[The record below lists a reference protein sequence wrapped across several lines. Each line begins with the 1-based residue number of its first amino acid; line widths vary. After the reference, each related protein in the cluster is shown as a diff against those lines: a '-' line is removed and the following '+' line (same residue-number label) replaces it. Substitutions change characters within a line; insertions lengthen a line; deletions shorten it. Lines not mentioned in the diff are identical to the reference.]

1 MPHPAPPKNFSER
14 TAECFSGD
22 SIRIATRESPL
33 ALWQSEFVASELRR
47 LHPGLRVELVSMT
60 TQGDQLLDS
69 PLAKIG
75 GKGLF
80 VKELEVALLEHRAD
94 IAVHSMKDVPMRF
107 PEGLDLIAIL
117 EGHDPR
123 DAFVSNRYTALAELP
138 TGAVVGTS
146 SLRRETQIR
155 ARFPQLEIKMLRG
168 NIHSRLAKLDRGDYD
183 AIILAAAGLK
193 RMGFDERIRQILSP
207 EESLPSVGQGALGI
221 EARKNDAAIH
231 ALIAPLIDA
240 ATNVRV
246 RAERAF
252 NTRLNGGCQVPIG
265 GHAMLLEND
274 RIWLRGMVGR
284 PDGTQTLNDEII
296 GSAAEGELLGIA
308 LAERMLA
315 AGADRIL
322 AEVGIHADPV

>member
-1 MPHPAPPKNFSER
+1 MPSTPAAATPAI
-14 TAECFSGD
+14 TH
-22 SIRIATRESPL
+22 IRIATRESPL
-33 ALWQSEFVASELRR
+33 AMWQSEFVAQELQR
-47 LHPGLRVELVSMT
+47 LHPGLHVELVSMT

-94 IAVHSMKDVPMRF
+94 IAVHSMKDVPMHF
-107 PEGLDLIAIL
+107 PEGLGLFAIL

-123 DAFVSNRYTALAELP
+123 DAFVSNHYAQLADLP
-138 TGAVVGTS
+138 EGAVVGTS

-155 ARFPQLEIKMLRG
+155 ARYPHLSIKMLRG
-168 NIHSRLAKLDRGDYD
+168 NIQSRLAKLDRGDYD

-193 RMGFDERIRQILSP
+193 RMGLDARIRQALSP
-207 EESLPSVGQGALGI
+207 EQSLPSVGQGALGI
-221 EARKNDAAIH
+221 EARSDDTAMH
-231 ALIAPLIDA
+231 ALIAPLIDV
-240 ATNVRV
+240 ATQIRV
-246 RAERAF
+246 RCERAF

-265 GHAMLLEND
+265 GHAVLQPDSTL
-274 RIWLRGMVGR
+274 WLRGMVGK
-284 PDGTQTLNDEII
+284 PDGSEMLHDEIT
-296 GSAAEGELLGIA
+296 GKASDAQALGIT

-322 AEVGIHADPV
+322 RGVGIHAAPL

>member
-1 MPHPAPPKNFSER
+1 MTPTAPSV
-14 TAECFSGD
+14 D
-22 SIRIATRESPL
+22 LIRIATRESPL
-33 ALWQSEFVASELRR
+33 AMWQTEFVASELRR
-47 LHPGLRVELVSMT
+47 LHPGLKVELVSMT
-60 TQGDQLLDS
+60 TKGDQLLDS

-80 VKELEVALLEHRAD
+80 VKELELALMDGRAD

-107 PEGLDLIAIL
+107 PDGLELIAIL

-123 DAFVSNRYTALAELP
+123 DAFVSNNYESLAALPA
-138 TGAVVGTS
+138 GAVVGTS

-155 ARFPQLEIKMLRG
+155 SRYPQLEIKMLRG
-168 NIHSRLAKLDRGDYD
+168 NIQSRMAKLDRGEYD

-193 RMGFDERIRQILSP
+193 RMGYDARIRTELSP

-221 EARKNDAAIH
+221 EARSDDAAVR
-231 ALIAPLIDA
+231 ALIAPLIHTPTDI
-240 ATNVRV
+240 RV

-265 GHAMLLEND
+265 GYALLQD
-274 RIWLRGMVGR
+274 DGSLWLRGMVGR
-284 PDGTQTLNDEII
+284 PDGTLTLRDEIT
-296 GSAAEGELLGIA
+296 GNVTEGEALGVA

-315 AGADRIL
+315 AGADKIL
-322 AEVGIHADPV
+322 AEVGIHADPA

>member
-1 MPHPAPPKNFSER
+1 MTPTAPSV
-14 TAECFSGD
+14 D
-22 SIRIATRESPL
+22 LIRIATRESPL
-33 ALWQSEFVASELRR
+33 AMWQTEFVASELRR

-60 TQGDQLLDS
+60 TKGDQLLDS

-80 VKELEVALLEHRAD
+80 VKELEVAMLEQRAD

-107 PEGLDLIAIL
+107 PDGLELIAIL

-123 DAFVSNRYTALAELP
+123 DAFVSNNYESLSALPA
-138 TGAVVGTS
+138 GAVVGTS

-155 ARFPQLEIKMLRG
+155 SRYPQLEIKMLRG
-168 NIHSRLAKLDRGDYD
+168 NIQSRMAKLDRGDYD

-193 RMGFDERIRQILSP
+193 RMGYDARIRAELSP

-221 EARKNDAAIH
+221 EARSDDAAVH
-231 ALIAPLIDA
+231 ALIAPLIHTPTD
-240 ATNVRV
+240 TRV

-265 GHAMLLEND
+265 GYALLQD
-274 RIWLRGMVGR
+274 DGSLWLRGMVGR
-284 PDGTQTLNDEII
+284 PDGTLTIRDEIT
-296 GSAAEGELLGIA
+296 GNATEGEALGIA

-315 AGADRIL
+315 AGADKIL
-322 AEVGIHADPV
+322 AEVGIHADPA

>member
-1 MPHPAPPKNFSER
+1 MPSNTAAP
-14 TAECFSGD
+14 TL
-22 SIRIATRESPL
+22 IRIATRESPL
-33 ALWQSEFVASELRR
+33 AMWQSEFVAAELKR
-47 LHPGLRVELVSMT
+47 LHPGLQVELVSMT

-107 PEGLDLIAIL
+107 PEGLALIAIL

-123 DAFVSNRYTALAELP
+123 DAFVSNHYDSLAALPA
-138 TGAVVGTS
+138 GAVVGTS

-155 ARFPQLEIKMLRG
+155 SRYPQLVIKMLRG
-168 NIHSRLAKLDRGDYD
+168 NIQSRMAKLDRGDYD

-193 RMGFDERIRQILSP
+193 RMGFDARIRAELSP

-221 EARKNDAAIH
+221 EARADDAAIH
-231 ALIAPLIDA
+231 ALIAPLIHPPTD
-240 ATNVRV
+240 TRV

-252 NTRLNGGCQVPIG
+252 NPR
-265 GHAMLLEND
+265 
-274 RIWLRGMVGR
+274 
-284 PDGTQTLNDEII
+284 
-296 GSAAEGELLGIA
+296 
-308 LAERMLA
+308 
-315 AGADRIL
+315 
-322 AEVGIHADPV
+322 

>member
-1 MPHPAPPKNFSER
+1 MTPTAPHI
-14 TAECFSGD
+14 D
-22 SIRIATRESPL
+22 LIRIATRESPL
-33 ALWQSEFVASELRR
+33 AMWQTEFVASELRR

-69 PLAKIG
+69 PLSKIG

-80 VKELEVALLEHRAD
+80 VKELEVALLERRAD

-107 PEGLDLIAIL
+107 PEGLALIAIL

-123 DAFVSNRYTALAELP
+123 DAFVSNNYESLAALPA
-138 TGAVVGTS
+138 GAVVGTS

-155 ARFPQLEIKMLRG
+155 SRHPQLQIKMLRG
-168 NIHSRLAKLDRGDYD
+168 NIQSRMAKLDRGEYD

-193 RMGFDERIRQILSP
+193 RMGYDARIRAELSP

-221 EARKNDAAIH
+221 EARSGDAAVR
-231 ALIAPLIDA
+231 ALIAPLIHTPTDI
-240 ATNVRV
+240 RV

-265 GHAMLLEND
+265 GYAVLRDDGSL
-274 RIWLRGMVGR
+274 WLRGMVGR
-284 PDGTQTLNDEII
+284 PDGTLTLRDEIT
-296 GSAAEGELLGIA
+296 GNVTEGEALGVA
-308 LAERMLA
+308 LAERMLV
-315 AGADRIL
+315 AGADKIL
-322 AEVGIHADPV
+322 AEVGIHADPA

>member
-1 MPHPAPPKNFSER
+1 MTPTAPSV
-14 TAECFSGD
+14 D
-22 SIRIATRESPL
+22 LIRIATRESPL
-33 ALWQSEFVASELRR
+33 AMWQTEFVASELRR

-60 TQGDQLLDS
+60 TKGDQLLDS

-80 VKELEVALLEHRAD
+80 VKELEVALLEQRAD
-94 IAVHSMKDVPMRF
+94 IAVHSMKDVPMHF
-107 PEGLDLIAIL
+107 PDGLALIAIM

-123 DAFVSNRYTALAELP
+123 DAFVSNNYDSLSTLP
-138 TGAVVGTS
+138 VGAVVGTS

-155 ARFPQLEIKMLRG
+155 ARYPQLEIKMLRG
-168 NIHSRLAKLDRGDYD
+168 NIQSRMAKLDRGDYD

-193 RMGFDERIRQILSP
+193 RMGYDARIRAELSP

-221 EARKNDAAIH
+221 EARANDAAVQ
-231 ALIAPLIDA
+231 ALIAPLIHA
-240 ATNVRV
+240 PTNTRV

-265 GHAMLLEND
+265 GYALLQD
-274 RIWLRGMVGR
+274 DGSLWLRGMVGR
-284 PDGTQTLNDEII
+284 PDGTLTLRDEIT
-296 GSAAEGELLGIA
+296 GDATEGEALGVQ

-315 AGADRIL
+315 AGADKIL
-322 AEVGIHADPV
+322 AEVGIHADPA

>member
-1 MPHPAPPKNFSER
+1 MTQPRER
-14 TAECFSGD
+14 AIER
-22 SIRIATRESPL
+22 IRIATRESPL
-33 ALWQSEFVASELRR
+33 ALWQSEFVAAELRR
-47 LHPGLRVELVSMT
+47 LHPGLQVTLVSMT

-80 VKELEVALLEHRAD
+80 VKELEVALLEQRAD

-123 DAFVSNRYTALAELP
+123 DAFVSNHYAQLADLP
-138 TGAVVGTS
+138 DGAVVGTS

-155 ARFPQLEIKMLRG
+155 AQFPRLIIKMLRG
-168 NIHSRLAKLDRGDYD
+168 NIQSRLSKLDRGEYD

-193 RMGFDERIRQILSP
+193 RMGYDDRISAILST

-221 EARKNDAAIH
+221 EARANDAAIH
-231 ALIAPLIDA
+231 QLIAPLIDA
-240 ATNVRV
+240 ATNTRV
-246 RAERAF
+246 RAERAY

-265 GHAMLLEND
+265 GHAVLLDND
-274 RIWLRGMVGR
+274 QLWLRGMVGS
-284 PDGTQTLNDEII
+284 PDGTQMLRDEIT
-296 GSAAEGELLGIA
+296 GTAAMGEALGVL

-315 AGADRIL
+315 AGADKIL
-322 AEVGIHADPV
+322 SEVGIHADPV

>member
-1 MPHPAPPKNFSER
+1 MTPTAPSV
-14 TAECFSGD
+14 D
-22 SIRIATRESPL
+22 LIRIATRESPL
-33 ALWQSEFVASELRR
+33 AMWQTEFVADELRR

-60 TQGDQLLDS
+60 TKGDQLLDS

-80 VKELEVALLEHRAD
+80 VKELELALMDGRAD

-107 PEGLDLIAIL
+107 PDGLELIAIL

-123 DAFVSNRYTALAELP
+123 DAFVSNDYESLAALPA
-138 TGAVVGTS
+138 GAVVGTS

-155 ARFPQLEIKMLRG
+155 SRYPQLEIKMLRG
-168 NIHSRLAKLDRGDYD
+168 NIQSRMAKLDRGDYD

-193 RMGFDERIRQILSP
+193 RMGYDARIRAELSP

-221 EARKNDAAIH
+221 EARSDDAAIH
-231 ALIAPLIDA
+231 ALIAPLIHA
-240 ATNVRV
+240 ATTTRV
-246 RAERAF
+246 LAERAF

-265 GHAMLLEND
+265 GYAMLQDDGNL
-274 RIWLRGMVGR
+274 WLRGMVGR
-284 PDGTQTLNDEII
+284 PDGTLTLRDEIT
-296 GSAAEGELLGIA
+296 GKATEGEALGVA

-315 AGADRIL
+315 AGADKIL
-322 AEVGIHADPV
+322 AEVGIHADPA

>member
-1 MPHPAPPKNFSER
+1 MTPTAPSV
-14 TAECFSGD
+14 D
-22 SIRIATRESPL
+22 LIRIATRESPL
-33 ALWQSEFVASELRR
+33 AMWQTEFVASELRR

-60 TQGDQLLDS
+60 TKGDQLLDS

-80 VKELEVALLEHRAD
+80 VKELEVALLEQRAD
-94 IAVHSMKDVPMRF
+94 IAVHSMKDVPMHF
-107 PEGLDLIAIL
+107 PDGLALIAIM

-123 DAFVSNRYTALAELP
+123 DAFVSNNYDSLATLP
-138 TGAVVGTS
+138 AGAVVGTS

-155 ARFPQLEIKMLRG
+155 ARYPQLEIKMLRG
-168 NIHSRLAKLDRGDYD
+168 NIQSRMAKLDRGDYD

-193 RMGFDERIRQILSP
+193 RMGYDARIRAELGP

-221 EARKNDAAIH
+221 EARANDAAVQ
-231 ALIAPLIDA
+231 ALIAPLIHA
-240 ATNVRV
+240 PTNTRV

-265 GHAMLLEND
+265 GYALLQD
-274 RIWLRGMVGR
+274 DGSLWLRGMVGR
-284 PDGTQTLNDEII
+284 PDGTLTLRDEIT
-296 GSAAEGELLGIA
+296 GDATEGEALGVQ

-315 AGADRIL
+315 AGADKIL
-322 AEVGIHADPV
+322 AEVGIHADPA

>member
-1 MPHPAPPKNFSER
+1 MTQPRER
-14 TAECFSGD
+14 AIER
-22 SIRIATRESPL
+22 IRIATRESPL
-33 ALWQSEFVASELRR
+33 ALWQSEFVAAELRR
-47 LHPGLRVELVSMT
+47 LHPGLQVTLVSMT

-80 VKELEVALLEHRAD
+80 VKELEVALLEQRAD

-123 DAFVSNRYTALAELP
+123 DAFVSNHYAQLADLP
-138 TGAVVGTS
+138 DGAVVGTS

-155 ARFPQLEIKMLRG
+155 AQFPRLIIKMLRG
-168 NIHSRLAKLDRGDYD
+168 NIQSRLSKLDRGEYD

-193 RMGFDERIRQILSP
+193 RMGYDDRISAILST

-221 EARKNDAAIH
+221 EARANDAAIH
-231 ALIAPLIDA
+231 QLIAPLIDA
-240 ATNVRV
+240 ATNTRV
-246 RAERAF
+246 RAERAY

-265 GHAMLLEND
+265 GHAVLLDND
-274 RIWLRGMVGR
+274 QIWLRGMVGS
-284 PDGTQTLNDEII
+284 PDGTQMLRDEIT
-296 GSAAEGELLGIA
+296 GTAALGEALGVL

-315 AGADRIL
+315 AGADKIL
-322 AEVGIHADPV
+322 SEVGIHADPV